1 MELRLI
7 AVILMGLTLMTVQA
21 RNGGFG
27 GGGDMSSAFRK
38 NAWVVASGHETTRS
52 SFNPLDLAAPLG
64 SGGSR
69 FIRVD

>member
-1 MELRLI
+1 
-7 AVILMGLTLMTVQA
+7 
-21 RNGGFG
+21 
-27 GGGDMSSAFRK
+27 MSSAFRK
-38 NAWVVASGHETTRS
+38 TAWVVASGHETTRS